1 MFLVSLGDINMDGYY
16 GNAQNC
22 FINWTNNF
30 FNFSLNYAA
39 AHHFWIILFYKS
51 NIEKMWKAIKNNHC
65 FVDLAVSAPYDGTDQ
80 GGAIYIFHGSED
92 GLRTKVSQVIL
103 AKLMQTS

>member
-1 MFLVSLGDINMDGYY
+1 MLQL
-16 GNAQNC
+16 
-22 FINWTNNF
+22 
-30 FNFSLNYAA
+30 
-39 AHHFWIILFYKS
+39 IISELSYLIKVIS
-51 NIEKMWKAIKNNHC
+51 KRRCGRQLKNNQC

-103 AKLMQTS
+103 TKFNKT